1 LGALG
6 LVDDGLAFAATV
18 GVVALALGAGDGFA
32 ALGAAVSIL
41 AGAVSLA
48 GASALA
54 TPIVLERV
62 RWHVSHVT
70 TVRTNVPSWCSSRRR
85 LRGRPQK
92 EHMATSVVTVTCPGL
107 LFMPD

>member
-1 LGALG
+1 MAFG
-6 LVDDGLAFAATV
+6 LVAGGLAFGVIAGLAAAAFGADV
-18 GVVALALGAGDGFA
+18 GWAALDAADSVLALVGSVTGVD
-32 ALGAAVSIL
+32 V
-41 AGAVSLA
+41 
-48 GASALA
+48 LA
-54 TPIVLERV
+54 TPIVLESV

-92 EHMATSVVTVTCPGL
+92 EHMATSVVTLTCPGL